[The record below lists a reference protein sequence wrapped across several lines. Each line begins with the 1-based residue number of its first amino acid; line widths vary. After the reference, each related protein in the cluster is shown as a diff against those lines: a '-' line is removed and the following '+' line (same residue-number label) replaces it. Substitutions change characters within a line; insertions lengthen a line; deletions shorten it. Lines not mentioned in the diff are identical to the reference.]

1 MEATAFHIGGSGE
14 PLVLLHGFTNNW
26 RAWTAVLPA
35 LEAHHAVFA
44 PTLPGHFG
52 GEPFAPGASISIEA
66 ITDAVERQLDSR
78 GIENAHFVGNSL
90 GGWLSLELAA
100 RGRARSV
107 VCLCPAGGW
116 ESGSREEAGVAR
128 AFVQAKWALRLSR
141 PWFKTIAG
149 RPRMRAIAFRDAVA
163 RPAQLSASGALATL
177 EAASNCSIVDELL
190 AASRRGSLFGDL
202 GPIDCPVTIA
212 TATEDAL
219 FPTPGHFAR
228 LRRLLPDAD
237 WVVLD
242 GLGHVPMTDDPA
254 QISDLILSASTAEA
268 FRTR

>member
-1 MEATAFHIGGSGE
+1 MEATAFHAGGSGE

-26 RAWTAVLPA
+26 RAWTAVLPR
-35 LEAHHAVFA
+35 LEEHHAVFA

-52 GEPFAPGASISIEA
+52 GESFPPGAEVSIEA
-66 ITDAVERQLDSR
+66 ITDGVERQLDAQ
-78 GIENAHFVGNSL
+78 GIEDAHFVGNSL
-90 GGWLSLELAA
+90 GGWLSLELAV

-116 ESGSREEAGVAR
+116 ESGGREEAAVAR
-128 AFVQAKWALRLSR
+128 AFAQAKWGLRLSR
-141 PWFKTIAG
+141 PWFKTIAS
-149 RPRMRAIAFRDAVA
+149 RPRLRAIAFRDTVA
-163 RPAQLSASGALATL
+163 RPSQLGASGALATL
-177 EAASNCSIVDELL
+177 EAASNCSIVDDLL

-212 TATEDAL
+212 TATKDRL
-219 FPTPGHFAR
+219 LKTPGHFAK

-242 GLGHVPMTDDPA
+242 GLGHVPMTDDPVR
-254 QISDLILSASTAEA
+254 INDLILSVTTAEL
-268 FRTR
+268 RTH